1 MINQKLTQRDE
12 VTDSNG
18 EDIIHVVKD
27 GVSYKQTKANFL
39 NGIKAYSPSDV
50 SAVWTGTGLVF
61 DVTADSYQVSGKSYS
76 STAGQVTLDVADAT
90 MDRIDL
96 IVAIAPVSPD
106 TIGTVGKITGTPA
119 TLDLVVP
126 PDYDP
131 TLVFPIKQ
139 VTVKA
144 NSGVPFQTTKE
155 IVFNEGTEWT
165 YTPLAS
171 VFTLVTNDPYTGTKS
186 IYANGATIPDKLKFT
201 SATAFNTQNVDL
213 LEFYIKSDNVS
224 FDYINLVCQF
234 QLAGSLVGRVGTWI
248 TDPQPNDW
256 NRVQINKQQLV
267 LLPGNYDELV
277 FYCSSPSG
285 GANFWIDNIA
295 IFEGS
300 GADNA
305 NLNISQFV
313 NDVPYAR
320 LSDLTG
326 NDYSEWATYSGTK
339 DGGDLVVTLGNY
351 NFGETQI
358 KINDSGLDIYADALS
373 GLGTN
378 YRFLLYKTR
387 FSGLSTQFQN
397 QNITS
402 ANILQSP
409 DASGTLAL
417 EADASGF
424 NGNLTPSDTTL
435 QAVAQKFDDYI
446 ATVDGYVTL
455 AGDNTFT
462 GANEFDAATRFNS
475 GDIYIGEVG
484 SGIRLLHEL
493 QFPINDS
500 YIFIPANRNG
510 TLALTDD
517 ITYKT
522 PAQLLTAIKT
532 VDGTGSGLDAD
543 FIDGLDSSRFL
554 RSDAT
559 DTATG
564 NLTFNGST
572 IFQGDLTFNGSSIFQ
587 GDIEMNNADGIEMNG
602 RPISGLQNGSNPTD
616 AVNKSQLDATR
627 PYKVYTAIINQ
638 NGTAAPTAVVL
649 ENTLGGVPLWERTG
663 VGNYT
668 ATLTSAFT
676 LNKTIVFVTGGNTI
690 NNASGFRF
698 DADTVYL
705 TSNNSTSLQD
715 GLILTSIEI
724 RVYN

>member
-1 MINQKLTQRDE
+1 MADQKLTQRDE

-27 GVSYKQTKANFL
+27 GVSYKQSKANFL
-39 NGIKAYSPSDV
+39 SGIKAYSPSDV

-90 MDRIDL
+90 LDRIDL
-96 IVAIAPVSPD
+96 IVAIAPVFPD
-106 TIGTVGKITGTPA
+106 IIGTVGKISGTPA

-165 YTPLAS
+165 TTLPAS
-171 VFTLVTNDPYTGTKS
+171 YSLVADDFYTGAKS
-186 IYANGATIPDKLKFT
+186 IYATSATIPDKLLFKNST
-201 SATAFNTQNVDL
+201 PLNSDEVDL
-213 LEFYIKSDNVS
+213 LEFYIKLDNVN
-224 FDYINLVCQF
+224 FNYTNLVCQF
-234 QLAGSLVGRVGTWI
+234 QFAGALVGRVSTYI
-248 TDPQPNDW
+248 IEPSPNDW
-256 NRVQINKQQLV
+256 KRIQINKEQLA
-267 LLPGNYDELV
+267 LLGGTYDELV
-277 FYCSSPSG
+277 FYCSAPSV
-285 GANFWIDNIA
+285 GASFWIDNISLYR
-295 IFEGS
+295 GS
-300 GADNA
+300 GADDA

-326 NDYSEWATYSGTK
+326 SDYSEWATYSGTRA
-339 DGGDLVVTLGNY
+339 GGDLVVTIGDYDGGGNG
-351 NFGETQI
+351 NSIEVDDANNIVKANSFKGFEASKFI
-358 KINDSGLDIYADALS
+358 ISNDSG
-373 GLGTN
+373 N
-378 YRFLLYKTR
+378 
-387 FSGLSTQFQN
+387 STINNPLKIPAVDYIF
-397 QNITS
+397 T
-402 ANILQSP
+402 LP
-409 DASGTLAL
+409 DASGTIAL

-446 ATVDGYVTL
+446 STVDGYVTL
-455 AGDNTFT
+455 AGDNEFT
-462 GANEFDAATRFNS
+462 GANTFGEEVSFLNDILLDSTIISGLSNGINPTDAVNKGQLDAATP
-475 GDIYIGEVG
+475 Y
-484 SGIRLLHEL
+484 
-493 QFPINDS
+493 Q
-500 YIFIPANRNG
+500 
-510 TLALTDD
+510 
-517 ITYKT
+517 T
-522 PAQLLTAIKT
+522 PTQLLTAIKT

-554 RSDAT
+554 RSDAV
-559 DTATG
+559 DTAT
-564 NLTFNGST
+564 
-572 IFQGDLTFNGSSIFQ
+572 GDLTFNGSNIFQ
-587 GDIEMNNADGIEMNG
+587 GDINIANADGIEMTG
-602 RPISGLQNGSNPTD
+602 RQITGLQDGSNPTD

-627 PYKVYTAIINQ
+627 PYKVYTALITQ
-638 NGTAAPTAVVL
+638 TGTAAPTAVVL

-676 LNKTIVFVTGGNTI
+676 LNKTIVFVTGGNTV

-698 DADTVYL
+698 DANIVYL
-705 TSNNSTSLQD
+705 TSNNSTSLED
-715 GLILTSIEI
+715 GLTLTSIEI

>member
-1 MINQKLTQRDE
+1 MADQKLTQRDE

-27 GVSYKQTKANFL
+27 GVSYKQSKANFL
-39 NGIKAYSPSDV
+39 SGIKAYSPSDV

-90 MDRIDL
+90 LDRIDL
-96 IVAIAPVSPD
+96 IVAIAPVFPD
-106 TIGTVGKITGTPA
+106 IIGTVGKISGTPA

-165 YTPLAS
+165 TTLPAS
-171 VFTLVTNDPYTGTKS
+171 YSLVADDFYTGAKS
-186 IYANGATIPDKLKFT
+186 IYATSATIPDKLLFKNST
-201 SATAFNTQNVDL
+201 PLNSDEVDL
-213 LEFYIKSDNVS
+213 LEFYIKLDNVN
-224 FDYINLVCQF
+224 FNYTNLVCQF
-234 QLAGSLVGRVGTWI
+234 QFAGALVGRVSTYI
-248 TDPQPNDW
+248 IEPSPNDW
-256 NRVQINKQQLV
+256 KRIQINKEQLA
-267 LLPGNYDELV
+267 LLGGTYDELV
-277 FYCSSPSG
+277 FYCSAPSV
-285 GANFWIDNIA
+285 GASFWIDNISLYR
-295 IFEGS
+295 GS
-300 GADNA
+300 GADDA

-326 NDYSEWATYSGTK
+326 SDYSEWATYSGTRA
-339 DGGDLVVTLGNY
+339 GGDLVVTIGDYDGGGNG
-351 NFGETQI
+351 NSIEVDDANNIVKANSFKGFEASKFI
-358 KINDSGLDIYADALS
+358 ISNDSG
-373 GLGTN
+373 N
-378 YRFLLYKTR
+378 
-387 FSGLSTQFQN
+387 STINNPLKIPAVDYIF
-397 QNITS
+397 T
-402 ANILQSP
+402 LP
-409 DASGTLAL
+409 DASGTIAL

-446 ATVDGYVTL
+446 STVDGYVTL
-455 AGDNTFT
+455 AGDNEFT
-462 GANEFDAATRFNS
+462 GANTFGEEVSFLNDILLDSTIISGLSNGINPTDAVNKGQLDAATP
-475 GDIYIGEVG
+475 Y
-484 SGIRLLHEL
+484 
-493 QFPINDS
+493 Q
-500 YIFIPANRNG
+500 
-510 TLALTDD
+510 
-517 ITYKT
+517 T
-522 PAQLLTAIKT
+522 PTQLLTAIKT

-554 RSDAT
+554 RSDAV
-559 DTATG
+559 DTAT
-564 NLTFNGST
+564 
-572 IFQGDLTFNGSSIFQ
+572 GDLTFNGSNIFQ
-587 GDIEMNNADGIEMNG
+587 GDINIANADGIEMTG
-602 RPISGLQNGSNPTD
+602 RQITGLQDGSNPTD

-627 PYKVYTAIINQ
+627 PYKVYTALITQ
-638 NGTAAPTAVVL
+638 TGTAAPTAVVL

-676 LNKTIVFVTGGNTI
+676 LNKTIVFVTGGNTV

-698 DADTVYL
+698 DENTVYL
-705 TSNNSTSLQD
+705 TSNNSTSLED
-715 GLILTSIEI
+715 GLTLTSIEI

>member
-387 FSGLSTQFQN
+387 FS
-397 QNITS
+397 
-402 ANILQSP
+402 
-409 DASGTLAL
+409 
-417 EADASGF
+417 
-424 NGNLTPSDTTL
+424 
-435 QAVAQKFDDYI
+435 
-446 ATVDGYVTL
+446 
-455 AGDNTFT
+455 
-462 GANEFDAATRFNS
+462 
-475 GDIYIGEVG
+475 
-484 SGIRLLHEL
+484 
-493 QFPINDS
+493 
-500 YIFIPANRNG
+500 ANR
-510 TLALTDD
+510 
-517 ITYKT
+517 I
-522 PAQLLTAIKT
+522 
-532 VDGTGSGLDAD
+532 
-543 FIDGLDSSRFL
+543 
-554 RSDAT
+554 
-559 DTATG
+559 
-564 NLTFNGST
+564 
-572 IFQGDLTFNGSSIFQ
+572 
-587 GDIEMNNADGIEMNG
+587 
-602 RPISGLQNGSNPTD
+602 
-616 AVNKSQLDATR
+616 
-627 PYKVYTAIINQ
+627 
-638 NGTAAPTAVVL
+638 
-649 ENTLGGVPLWERTG
+649 
-663 VGNYT
+663 
-668 ATLTSAFT
+668 
-676 LNKTIVFVTGGNTI
+676 
-690 NNASGFRF
+690 
-698 DADTVYL
+698 
-705 TSNNSTSLQD
+705 
-715 GLILTSIEI
+715 
-724 RVYN
+724 